1 MNKRTIINLI
11 TLVITAF
18 LLIFVGRA
26 WYVNNAKVNANNIIG
41 VSATDDFKLELERGT
56 YNSDSSTKWT
66 WTNVNNLSITSMQP
80 GDVFFFRFKITI
92 SKASRFQVSINDV
105 ESVLQDTLI
114 TRTSVTTTSGTETN
128 TDYYVSLNTTRLYK
142 MYSDTVCRL
151 YTNKTSTTYKTIYEY
166 DTTNEVLKL
175 KDYLVEDTFRFYNYD
190 LHDADFF
197 DDKDNVLSSDDSDIK
212 GEGQTL
218 DNLSVTYDASSIT
231 GTVVKYGYFALEFN
245 NEASEVEY
253 VHLDGNFKKDSNP
266 YQGQT
271 LAIKKFVLQE
281 L

>member
-1 MNKRTIINLI
+1 MKKRTIINLI

-26 WYVNNAKVNANNIIG
+26 WYVNNTKVNANNIIG

-56 YNSDSSTKWT
+56 YNSTTSVWS
-66 WTNVNNLSITSMQP
+66 WTNTKNLSISSMQP

-114 TRTSVTTTSGTETN
+114 TRTAVENTSVNPAT

-142 MYSDTVCRL
+142 MYSATVCRL
-151 YTNKTSTTYKTIYEY
+151 YTNKASTTYKTIYEY

-197 DDKDNVLSSDDSDIK
+197 NDKDNVLSSDDLAIT
-212 GEGQTL
+212 GEGL
-218 DNLSVTYDASSIT
+218 ELEDLSVTYDASSIT

-253 VHLDGNFKKDSNP
+253 VHLDGTFKKDSNP

>member
-41 VSATDDFKLELERGT
+41 VSATDDFKLELERGK
-56 YNSDSSTKWT
+56 YNSDSSWT

-92 SKASRFQVSINDV
+92 SKASSFQVSINDV

-114 TRTSVTTTSGTETN
+114 TRTSVENTSVNPST

-142 MYSDTVCRL
+142 MDSATVCNL
-151 YTNKTSTTYKTIYEY
+151 YTKDDKSTHKVLYTY
-166 DTTNEVLKL
+166 DTTDAVLKL
-175 KDYLVEDTFRFYNYD
+175 QDYLVETTFRFYNYD

-197 DDKDNVLSSDDSDIK
+197 DDKDNVLSDDDLEIT